1 MIQFS
6 PEDYC
11 IRNEDTI
18 SALEKDIGGEV
29 VTMLLGVFIN
39 ETQSLFEQLPN
50 SLDTKNALEV
60 TRLLH
65 SIKSGS
71 KTYGADR
78 LAHLTALLE
87 NAARQEQLSDVEINM
102 DNLQLALN
110 DTLRH
115 FT

>member
-18 SALEKDIGGEV
+18 NALEKDVGGEV

-39 ETQSLFEQLPN
+39 ETQALYEQIPDSLNAQ
-50 SLDTKNALEV
+50 NALEV

-78 LAHLTALLE
+78 LAQFSALLE
-87 NAARQEQLSDVEINM
+87 NAARQEQLSDVETSM
-102 DNLQLALN
+102 ENLQSILN